1 DVNERDL
8 RNIVTGLGPRGD
20 GTPRQ
25 SGFDITAASEV
36 MAVLALSTSLH
47 DMRNRIGRIVV
58 GYTPTGEPV
67 TAEDLGAAGA
77 MTVIMREA
85 IKPNLMQTVENTP
98 AFVHAGPFGN
108 IAHGNSSIV
117 ADQIASRCADYLIT
131 EAG

>member
-1 DVNERDL
+1 L
-8 RNIVTGLGPRGD
+8 RMSCSEVDSANT
-20 GTPRQ
+20 
-25 SGFDITAASEV
+25 DITAASEV

-131 EAG
+131 EAGFGADM